1 MDEAQK
7 QLNLEIK
14 DGKVELNTNK
24 QCKFC
29 NEMIAKELVFC
40 SKCGKCL
47 E

>member
-14 DGKVELNTNK
+14 DGKVEFIDNK
-24 QCKFC
+24 QCQFC
-29 NEMIAKELVFC
+29 NETITKEEIFC
-40 SKCGKCL
+40 PKCGKCL